1 MNHQLAVAGVGVALL
16 SQSMVRTDVEQAR
29 LVRILPEWEPEPVEL
44 HALYPSRLNSSPK
57 VRAFLQFL
65 RERSS
70 GGSLLHSTEREKRT
84 A

>member
-1 MNHQLAVAGVGVALL
+1 
-16 SQSMVRTDVEQAR
+16 VRTDVEQVR

-70 GGSLLHSTEREKRT
+70 GASLLHSTERRKRT